1 MLYWLFYP
9 LHEHVPLFNVFRY
22 ITFRVAAAIVT
33 ALLLS
38 WLLGPWFIRTLRRLS
53 VGQNIRELGPQAHQ
67 VKAGTPT
74 MGGLLILFA
83 TLVPTLLWAD
93 LRNLYVWIVVLVT
106 AAFGAIGFLD
116 DYLKVRRGRNLGLT
130 ARAKFLW
137 QVVAGAGM
145 GIALL
150 LAPAGYGLRST
161 VLLPVGRDALGN
173 SLFRPQDFAT
183 VFFPFFKQLVLH
195 LGPFYVVFVVLVL
208 VGVSNA
214 VNLTDG
220 LDGLAIGATTVAAA
234 TYAVFTYIA
243 GNRLIA
249 GYLQVSYVPGVGE
262 AAVFCGALVGAGLGF
277 LWYNSH
283 PAEVFMG
290 DVGSL
295 SLGAGIGSVAVVAK
309 QEILLVLVGGL
320 FVLEALSVILQV
332 ASFKLTKKRV
342 FRMAPLHHHFE
353 LSGWAEPK
361 VIVRFWIL
369 SILFALLSLST
380 LKLR

>member
-1 MLYWLFYP
+1 MFYWLFYP
-9 LHEHVPLFNVFRY
+9 LREHFPVFNVFRY
-22 ITFRVAAAIVT
+22 ITFRLSGAIVT

-83 TLVPTLLWAD
+83 CLVPTLLWAD
-93 LRNLYVWIVVLVT
+93 LHNVYVWIVVLVT
-106 AAFGAIGFLD
+106 AAFGGIGFLD

-130 ARAKFLW
+130 ARAKLLW
-137 QVVAGAGM
+137 QLLAGAGM
-145 GIALL
+145 GVALY
-150 LAPAGYGLRST
+150 LAPKGYGFNGS
-161 VLLPVGRDALGN
+161 VFLPIGRDAAGN
-173 SLFRPQDFAT
+173 FLFRPQAFPT
-183 VFFPFFKQLVLH
+183 VFFPFFKQLILN
-195 LGPFYVVFVVLVL
+195 LGPFYILFVIVVLV
-208 VGVSNA
+208 GASNA

-234 TYAVFTYIA
+234 TYAVFTYVA
-243 GNRLIA
+243 GNRVIA
-249 GYLQVSYVPGVGE
+249 GYLQLSYVPGVGE
-262 AAVFCGALVGAGLGF
+262 VAVFCGALVGAGLGF
-277 LWYNSH
+277 LWYNAH

-295 SLGAGIGSVAVVAK
+295 SLGAGIGCVAVIAK

-320 FVLEALSVILQV
+320 FVMEALSVIIQV

-361 VIVRFWIL
+361 VIARFWIL

>member
-1 MLYWLFYP
+1 MLYYLLYP
-9 LHEHVPLFNVFRY
+9 LRDVIPVFNVFRY

-38 WLLGPWFIRTLRRLS
+38 WLFGPRFIRTLRRLS
-53 VGQNIRELGPQAHQ
+53 VGQNIRDVGPQAHQ

-83 TLVPTLLWAD
+83 VLVPTLLWGD
-93 LRNLYVWIVVLVT
+93 LKNPYVVLAMLVT
-106 AAFGAIGFLD
+106 LAFGAIGFAD
-116 DYLKVRRGRNLGLT
+116 DYLKVKNRRNLGLT
-130 ARAKFLW
+130 ARSKFWL
-137 QVVAGAGM
+137 QVLAAAAMGVALVYM
-145 GIALL
+145 
-150 LAPAGYGLRST
+150 PSGYGFSATIPFQIKRDV
-161 VLLPVGRDALGN
+161 VL
-173 SLFRPQDFAT
+173 SLNFPT
-183 VFFPFFKQLVLH
+183 LFFPFFKSLFLDLGYFYIPFLVI
-195 LGPFYVVFVVLVL
+195 VL
-208 VGVSNA
+208 VGASNA

-220 LDGLAIGATTVAAA
+220 LDGLAIGATSTAAA
-234 TYAVFTYIA
+234 TYAVFTYVA
-243 GNRLIA
+243 GNKVIA
-249 GYLQVSYVPGVGE
+249 DFLQVPYVRGVGE
-262 AAVFCGALVGAGLGF
+262 VSVFCAALVGAGLGF
-277 LWYNSH
+277 LWFNSH

-295 SLGAGIGSVAVVAK
+295 SLGAAIGSVAVLAK
-309 QEILLVLVGGL
+309 QEILLVVVGGL
-320 FVLEALSVILQV
+320 FVLEALSVIIQV
-332 ASFKLTKKRV
+332 ASFKLRGKRV

>member
-1 MLYWLFYP
+1 MIYHLLYP
-9 LHEHVPLFNVFRY
+9 LRHVIPAFNVFRY

-38 WLLGPWFIRTLRRLS
+38 WLLGPWFVRTLRRLS
-53 VGQNIRELGPQAHQ
+53 VGQNIRDVGPQAHQ

-83 TLVPTLLWAD
+83 ALGATLLWG
-93 LRNLYVWIVVLVT
+93 NLDNVYVWIVVLVT
-106 AAFGAIGFLD
+106 AAFGAIGFAD
-116 DYLKVRRGRNLGLT
+116 DYIKVRKRRNLGLT
-130 ARAKFLW
+130 TRAKF
-137 QVVAGAGM
+137 
-145 GIALL
+145 ALQL
-150 LAPAGYGLRST
+150 LAAAVMGLA
-161 VLLPVGRDALGN
+161 LFWLPGFDTDL
-173 SLFRPQDFAT
+173 T
-183 VFFPFFKQLVLH
+183 FPFFKQLYLP
-195 LGPFYVVFVVLVL
+195 LGGFYIVFVMIVL
-208 VGVSNA
+208 VGASNA

-220 LDGLAIGATTVAAA
+220 LDGLAIGTTSVAAA
-234 TYAVFTYIA
+234 TYALFTYIA
-243 GNRLIA
+243 GNKVIA
-249 GYLQVSYVPGVGE
+249 GYLQVPHVQGVGE
-262 AAVFCGALVGAGLGF
+262 VAVFCGALFGAGLGF

-295 SLGAGIGSVAVVAK
+295 ALGGGIGAVAVLAK
-309 QEILLVLVGGL
+309 QEILLVLVGGV
-320 FVLEALSVILQV
+320 FVMEALSVILQV
-332 ASFKLTKKRV
+332 ASFKLRGKRI
-342 FRMAPLHHHFE
+342 FRMSPIHHHFE